1 MVSSGNCDQ
10 IVKKKYSVPPKD
22 RKDWT
27 DFTKQMGSILLKE
40 DDSLEENQ
48 KRNKIRKLDLHGY
61 SLDQAN
67 RIVKKFITE
76 SFDKNYRKLLIVTGK
91 GLRSKVNENP
101 YVSKEMSVLKHSVP
115 DFIKQNEDLSN
126 VISRTETASLK
137 DGGEGAFYV
146 FLKK

>member
-1 MVSSGNCDQ
+1 M
-10 IVKKKYSVPPKD
+10 KKKYSATEKD
-22 RKDWT
+22 KEEWSVFTRKP
-27 DFTKQMGSILLKE
+27 GSIFDK
-40 DDSLEENQ
+40 DDNEIINNNETS
-48 KRNKIRKLDLHGY
+48 KIRKLDLHGL
-61 SLDQAN
+61 SLNQAN
-67 RIVKKFITE
+67 NKIKNFIIE
-76 SFDKNYRKLLIVTGK
+76 SFKIGYKKLLIVTGK

-146 FLKK
+146 YLKK

>member
-1 MVSSGNCDQ
+1 MSLLD
-10 IVKKKYSVPPKD
+10 KPLKD
-22 RKDWT
+22 A
-27 DFTKQMGSILLKE
+27 
-40 DDSLEENQ
+40 ENP
-48 KRNKIRKLDLHGY
+48 NKGFLRCQEWNFGY
-61 SLDQAN
+61 
-67 RIVKKFITE
+67 K
-76 SFDKNYRKLLIVTGK
+76 KLLIVTGK

-146 FLKK
+146 YLKK

>member
-1 MVSSGNCDQ
+1 M
-10 IVKKKYSVPPKD
+10 KKKYSATEKD
-22 RKDWT
+22 KEEWSVFTSKPGNIFDKDDNEIINNNET
-27 DFTKQMGSILLKE
+27 S
-40 DDSLEENQ
+40 
-48 KRNKIRKLDLHGY
+48 KIRKLDLHGL
-61 SLDQAN
+61 SLNQAN
-67 RIVKKFITE
+67 NKIKNFIIE
-76 SFDKNYRKLLIVTGK
+76 SFKIGYKKLLIVTGK

-146 FLKK
+146 YLKK